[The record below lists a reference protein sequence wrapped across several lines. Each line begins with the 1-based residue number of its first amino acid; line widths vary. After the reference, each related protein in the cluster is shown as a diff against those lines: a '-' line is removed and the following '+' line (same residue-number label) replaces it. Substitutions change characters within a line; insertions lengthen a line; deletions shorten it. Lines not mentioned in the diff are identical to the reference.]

1 MGRERRQNYTPTACK
16 HTGACQCK
24 FSLRENAYFWLSLI
38 LVFVPNP
45 FRRHLIWRTTW
56 GLLALGYI
64 RPNPSWVWQRNCT
77 FLHHICKSLASFGTF
92 VLPIVPGFWRLYSLP
107 FYPLCTCTTREA
119 WECISIPRVD
129 QREWMTPSQSGAV
142 FSKLCSI
149 GTIQCSHLGLQNLF
163 LASHLK
169 NCCEVLSQPFVGNT
183 RGLCWTLDKP
193 SRAKM

>member
-38 LVFVPNP
+38 LAFVPNP

-77 FLHHICKSLASFGTF
+77 FSHHICKSLASFGTF

-107 FYPLCTCTTREA
+107 FYPLCTMVAWLLPLKRDCLLEMATCTTREA

-129 QREWMTPSQSGAV
+129 QCVWDT
-142 FSKLCSI
+142 FT
-149 GTIQCSHLGLQNLF
+149 TIAG
-163 LASHLK
+163 K
-169 NCCEVLSQPFVGNT
+169 TVG
-183 RGLCWTLDKP
+183 
-193 SRAKM
+193 

>member
-24 FSLRENAYFWLSLI
+24 FGLRENAYFWLSLI
-38 LVFVPNP
+38 LVFDPNP

-77 FLHHICKSLASFGTF
+77 FSHHICKSLASFGTF

-107 FYPLCTCTTREA
+107 FYPLCTMVGWLLPLRRDCLLEMAASTTREA
-119 WECISIPRVD
+119 WECISIPRVA
-129 QREWMTPSQSGAV
+129 QLMARCQYNFNSGRTGRYLQLRSFTFLHCRISESL
-142 FSKLCSI
+142 FSLD
-149 GTIQCSHLGLQNLF
+149 N
-163 LASHLK
+163 
-169 NCCEVLSQPFVGNT
+169 GN
-183 RGLCWTLDKP
+183 
-193 SRAKM
+193 